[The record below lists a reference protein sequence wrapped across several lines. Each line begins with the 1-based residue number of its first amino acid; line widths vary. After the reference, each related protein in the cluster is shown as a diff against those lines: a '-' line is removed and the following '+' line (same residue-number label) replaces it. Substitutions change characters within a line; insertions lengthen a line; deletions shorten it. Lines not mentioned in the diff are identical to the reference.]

1 MKQCFKCCVTGVL
14 MNSEHVQLS
23 AQYQTN
29 EHSSLD
35 ERENHKVPHLAEELL
50 ENDGFWEKENHFS
63 SGVWH
68 LPQTD
73 YVACIPMDGPMSK
86 HMWTALYEL
95 NGSETKDKKEAER
108 SHEAH

>member
-1 MKQCFKCCVTGVL
+1 MR
-14 MNSEHVQLS
+14 
-23 AQYQTN
+23 
-29 EHSSLD
+29 
-35 ERENHKVPHLAEELL
+35 ERMNHKVPHLAEELL

>member
-1 MKQCFKCCVTGVL
+1 MVGQRLGSTSVKQCFKCCVAGVL

-50 ENDGFWEKENHFS
+50 ENDGFWGEKKNISFQGCGTCS
-63 SGVWH
+63 KQTM
-68 LPQTD
+68 LPVFQWMALCPSTCGQH
-73 YVACIPMDGPMSK
+73 YMNSMD
-86 HMWTALYEL
+86 
-95 NGSETKDKKEAER
+95 
-108 SHEAH
+108 